1 MVTYPTCVIEMFLF
15 MQFNNDTVLGD
26 YENQTLYTVRDSLWI
41 LLCLSDGIAIFLL
54 LYSFWIEV
62 PGSYPQD
69 TCDGVIRTPV
79 RVAIHETKIVCATK
93 LFPLFSFSVSLKQ
106 PIITGIVHIL
116 HPNCK
121 KLFGIPNMTEI
132 IWWFH
137 FFFVIFRYL
146 HAIKTVTVLIN
157 HL

>member
-1 MVTYPTCVIEMFLF
+1 MCYWNVFVYAI
-15 MQFNNDTVLGD
+15 QQW
-26 YENQTLYTVRDSLWI
+26 YSARRLWK
-41 LLCLSDGIAIFLL
+41 SNFVYAEGIVVVFAMPLRWHSYFFL